1 MPKFNVNDDQKQPPC
16 GHTPS
21 TGPHSIDI
29 KEWVDVAPFGRLLHM
44 EIIEANKGRAL
55 LTMPFKVE
63 FAQGSGLMHGGALVS
78 LADTAAVMAIK
89 SVVSPDTYFATVSLK
104 TTFLYPIKC
113 GTVTAKARVTA
124 QRKNHLYGR
133 ATLFNQEDRP
143 VLKFRATYQISNAK
157 RK

>member
-1 MPKFNVNDDQKQPPC
+1 MPKYKEKDNQKQPPR
-16 GHTPS
+16 GHIPS

-29 KEWVDVAPFGRLLHM
+29 KEWIDVAPFGRLLHM
-44 EIIEANKGRAL
+44 KIIEANNGRAL
-55 LTMPFKVE
+55 LTMPFRVE

-89 SVVSPDTYFATVSLK
+89 SVVPPDTYFATVSLK

-113 GTVTAKARVTA
+113 GTVTAKARVTT
-124 QRKNHLYGR
+124 RSKHHLYGR
-133 ATLFNQEDRP
+133 VTLFNQEDRP
-143 VLKFRATYQISNAK
+143 VLKFRATYKISNAK